1 MSKVKWTSDTGI
13 GIEEV
18 IKPKPTPKRVSY
30 LDRLLRFLKFNNKE
44 EPYSS

>member
-30 LDRLLRFLKFNNKE
+30 LDRLLKFLKFLTIKN
-44 EPYSS
+44 S